1 MFSNLRNRDS
11 RPGATL
17 DQIAETTRVL
27 FLPAEKD
34 ELMGGPGGAVEA
46 ARYLSGRGVNAQV
59 IVYPEL
65 THFQAYSYTGFDV
78 GSTLAAEWFL
88 KYLALQT
95 SLKPGSSPQ
104 EVRR

>member
-1 MFSNLRNRDS
+1 SNFRNRDT

-17 DQIAETTRVL
+17 DQIVDTTRVL

-34 ELMGGPGGAVEA
+34 ELMGGPGGALEA
-46 ARYLSGRGVNAQV
+46 ARYLSARGITAQV

-65 THFQAYSYTGFDV
+65 SHFQAYSYTGFEV

-88 KYLALQT
+88 KYVALQP
-95 SLKPGSSPQ
+95 SLKSGGTSQ
-104 EVRR
+104 QVRR